1 MFFSLTRYAIP
12 LTFHFTIDVL
22 IIFFICFQ
30 VTVAM
35 ALTNAERRRKYRE
48 KRDNEI
54 ARRAEYLRKKKKNIC
69 KTLLVVNANL
79 LVIYRIDHKLSKET
93 KEGTTKTSQRKK
105 GACNSFTST
114 YTWAW
119 AFTQIS
125 SSKRRERS
133 RAKCYRDNKKLR
145 KELEIENKMASK
157 YMNRWLRVVE
167 KTKRKG
173 WDTKN

>member
-79 LVIYRIDHKLSKET
+79 LVIYRIDQNVIKGNERGNNKNVTE
-93 KEGTTKTSQRKK
+93 KK
-105 GACNSFTST
+105 RC
-114 YTWAW
+114 
-119 AFTQIS
+119 
-125 SSKRRERS
+125 
-133 RAKCYRDNKKLR
+133 L
-145 KELEIENKMASK
+145 
-157 YMNRWLRVVE
+157 
-167 KTKRKG
+167 
-173 WDTKN
+173 